1 MLQELVCDISQ
12 QIIGMQ
18 PTITYTSDINGVS
31 RSHINW
37 EIPTVHPFP
46 PNDAYFP
53 QWDHA
58 ISHLANVA
66 FIAKVF
72 TEVPEAV
79 VS

>member
-1 MLQELVCDISQ
+1 
-12 QIIGMQ
+12 MQ

-37 EIPTVHPFP
+37 EIPTVRPLP

-53 QWDHA
+53 QWDRA
-58 ISHLANVA
+58 IPHPANVA
-66 FIAKVF
+66 FLAKVF
-72 TEVPEAV
+72 NEVPEAM